1 MQVHRAV
8 KWMDGWMDANPSVSA
23 CHSCT
28 LNFSTRFL
36 SIPRPNDA
44 RGSREME
51 LEESD
56 FLVFKPLGQKMTY
69 RTISTEAI
77 QPRRTDSPFLP
88 PGSPNGN
95 NYDLFIVHAGSRG
108 GI

>member
-1 MQVHRAV
+1 
-8 KWMDGWMDANPSVSA
+8 
-23 CHSCT
+23 
-28 LNFSTRFL
+28 
-36 SIPRPNDA
+36 
-44 RGSREME
+44 ME

-69 RTISTEAI
+69 RTISAEAI

-88 PGSPNGN
+88 LGSPNGN